1 MMWLLLFLG
10 LFLTHAPLP
19 VSASATCRWLGVVAF
34 LLGALL
40 ALLGLVGLPS

>member
-10 LFLTHAPLP
+10 LFLIHAPLP
-19 VSASATCRWLGVVAF
+19 ASASPTCRWLGAVLF

-40 ALLGLVGLPS
+40 ALLGMLGMTT